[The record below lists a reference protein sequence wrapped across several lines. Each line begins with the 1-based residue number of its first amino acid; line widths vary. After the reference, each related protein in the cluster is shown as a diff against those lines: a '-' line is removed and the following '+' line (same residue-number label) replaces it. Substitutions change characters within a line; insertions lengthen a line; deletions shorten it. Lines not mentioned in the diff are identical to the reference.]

1 MKLKKILVANRGEIA
16 RRIFRTIKELGM
28 DAIAMHSEADRNSL
42 FVKEADESFL
52 LPNGYLDQETII
64 NKAKELKVDAI
75 HPGYGFLSEN
85 ADFCK
90 KAKDQKIVWIGPDA
104 ETISLMGDK
113 INSKDFCIKQNIPT
127 LQKTSKVSDAKKIGF
142 PILVKASA
150 GGGGKG
156 MRVVKTEK
164 ELNDAVVAAKREAK
178 SSFGDDRVFLE
189 KYIQHSRHI
198 EVQILGDNFGNVIHL
213 GERECSIQRRHQK
226 IIEESPSSRL
236 TNKIRQDITS
246 TAVKLAKKLDYKS
259 AGTVEFLFDED
270 TNEFWFLEVNTRLQV
285 EHPVTEEVT
294 GIDLVKEQIKIA
306 SGKKLDFLQ
315 EDIEFNGHA
324 IEARLYAENPEND
337 FLPEIG
343 SINKLSCSNN
353 KGIRWDTGIAT
364 GDKITPDY
372 DPMLAKVIAIGET
385 REQSARLLAK
395 ELRSTHLSGI
405 KTNKD
410 FLVQCLENNSFLKG
424 KTTSDF
430 IPREHKKLFKA
441 VDKKLLDNAMK
452 ASALWLQEH
461 NKKDNK
467 KLYFLPRN
475 WTNGILPKQD
485 IIFEFN
491 DEEYKFQY
499 ENNNNHIQIHREHFK
514 RLSTSSVLI
523 ISVDEEHIH
532 CEIDGIVI
540 KAFIS
545 CFHDEITINSG
556 SGDLV
561 FKVLPKFL
569 DPNEIIIEGSLTAP
583 MPGKILN
590 INVKKGADVKAG
602 ETLLILE
609 AMKMEHTIKA
619 TSDGKVVELYV
630 KTGEQ
635 VQSGSDL
642 MKIE

>member
-156 MRVVKTEK
+156 MRIVKTEK